1 MLVYKCKGAR
11 YARTVPVAS
20 PPARLSQRERRAQIL
35 RAAAAAFARGGFA
48 GTSMEDVASEAGI
61 TRLIV
66 YRHFASKEEL
76 YRAVLE
82 RVAGRLRD
90 EFHEGREAA
99 REGYGFA
106 VGSILAVAREDPAG
120 FRLLTGHAVREPR
133 FVSYHDAWWAA
144 AVDAA
149 RALLGDTVAA
159 VPGREWA
166 ARTLVA
172 FLVDA
177 VDAWLEA
184 GDPAADALFVGRAT
198 AGAVAMVVAW
208 SRVAGDGRA
217 GPAAPSAL

>member
-1 MLVYKCKGAR
+1 M
-11 YARTVPVAS
+11 PVA
-20 PPARLSQRERRAQIL
+20 PPSARLSQRERRAQIL
-35 RAAAAAFARGGFA
+35 RAAAVAFARGGFA
-48 GTSMEDVASEAGI
+48 ATSMEDVAGEAGI

-76 YRAVLE
+76 YRAVLA

-90 EFHEGREAA
+90 EFRAGRVAA

-106 VGSILAVAREDPAG
+106 VGSVLTVAREDPAG

-133 FVSYHDAWWAA
+133 FVSYHDAWWAT
-144 AVDAA
+144 AVDVA
-149 RALLGDTVAA
+149 RALLGDAVAP

-184 GDPAADALFVGRAT
+184 GDPATDGAFVDRAT
-198 AGAVAMVVAW
+198 AGMVAMVVAW
-208 SRVAGDGRA
+208 SRPAGS
-217 GPAAPSAL
+217 PAVPTAPSSRSAHGDAPSRLR

>member
-1 MLVYKCKGAR
+1 M
-11 YARTVPVAS
+11 PVA
-20 PPARLSQRERRAQIL
+20 PPAARLSQRERRAQIL
-35 RAAAAAFARGGFA
+35 RAAAVAFARGGFA
-48 GTSMEDVASEAGI
+48 VTSMEDVAGEAGV

-82 RVAGRLRD
+82 RVAERLRD
-90 EFHEGREAA
+90 EFRAGREAA
-99 REGYGFA
+99 RDGYAFA
-106 VGSILAVAREDPAG
+106 VRSILTVAREDPAG

-133 FVSYHDAWWAA
+133 FVSYHDAWWAT
-144 AVDAA
+144 AVDVA
-149 RALLGDTVAA
+149 RALLGDAVAA

-184 GDPAADALFVGRAT
+184 GDPAADGAFVDRAT
-198 AGAVAMVVAW
+198 AGMVAMVVAW
-208 SRVAGDGRA
+208 SRATGGGPA
-217 GPAAPSAL
+217 GPAAGSAR